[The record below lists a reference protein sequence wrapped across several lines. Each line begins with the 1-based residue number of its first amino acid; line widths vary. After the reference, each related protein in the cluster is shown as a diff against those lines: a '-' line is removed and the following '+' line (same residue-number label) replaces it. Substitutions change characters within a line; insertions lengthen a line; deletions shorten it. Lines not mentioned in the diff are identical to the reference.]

1 MRRFD
6 QLIAKSALL
15 RKCPPH
21 RCDTTP
27 DRSADT
33 FAAMRSIFL
42 FCLFMATI
50 ANAQTDPKVFV
61 PYSQQKPTQTV
72 VKPAVAQAQAIAP
85 ATDDSGQVVIHESAR
100 IQALM
105 KDYAAAKQPLKGYR
119 VQIFLGD
126 RTKAEETRRSFLV
139 KHPDTPAYLDY
150 LAPNF
155 RVRVGDLRSK
165 LEGEKLKQKLTTE
178 FPGLYVVPCEIELPR
193 LPEEK

>member
-1 MRRFD
+1 
-6 QLIAKSALL
+6 
-15 RKCPPH
+15 
-21 RCDTTP
+21 
-27 DRSADT
+27 
-33 FAAMRSIFL
+33 MRSL
-42 FCLFMATI
+42 VLLSLLAATI

-61 PYSQQKPTQTV
+61 PYSQQKPTQV
-72 VKPAVAQAQAIAP
+72 VAKPSVAQA
-85 ATDDSGQVVIHESAR
+85 ATAKPTDGDSGQVVIHESVR

-105 KDYAAAKQPLKGYR
+105 KDYTATKQPLKGYR

-126 RTKAEETRRSFLV
+126 RNKAEETRRSFLV

-193 LPEEK
+193 LPEEKK